1 MTRLRRSLLVPALL
15 IAAWT
20 LAAFVG
26 WPSRRA
32 LPTPSLFVTSAAHEL
47 AQGRIWLDV
56 LATLLRV
63 LGALAIAVPLGG
75 LLGIALGR
83 RRAAWR
89 AVEPSLDFLRAV
101 PPILTFPLFLLALGY
116 GEPSRLACT
125 ASAATGLVML
135 HVGVALSRAPRERAE
150 MVALAGL
157 SARETFFVLHVYEA
171 LPGLVTGTRVALAAA
186 LVVSVVSEM
195 LVGAEHGLG
204 ARALD
209 AMLGYRAELLW
220 LVIALAGAIGG
231 ALSGALA
238 ALERRYLDW

>member
-1 MTRLRRSLLVPALL
+1 MSRLRRSLLVPALL
-15 IAAWT
+15 IGAWT
-20 LAAFVG
+20 LAALAG

-32 LPTPSLFVTSAAHEL
+32 MPTPSAFLGAAAHEL
-47 AQGRIWLDV
+47 VQARVWLDL
-56 LATLLRV
+56 LATLGRV

-83 RRAAWR
+83 RRATWR
-89 AVEPSLDFLRAV
+89 AVEPSLDFLRAI

-116 GEPSRLACT
+116 GEASRLACT

-135 HVGVALSRAPRERAE
+135 HVGLGLARAPKERAE
-150 MVALAGL
+150 TVALAGL
-157 SARETFFVLHVYEA
+157 SARETFLVLHVYEA
-171 LPGLVTGTRVALAAA
+171 LPGLLTGARVALAAA

-209 AMLGYRAELLW
+209 AMLAYRAELLW
-220 LVIALAGAIGG
+220 LVIALAGAIGW

-238 ALERRYLDW
+238 AIERRWLDW